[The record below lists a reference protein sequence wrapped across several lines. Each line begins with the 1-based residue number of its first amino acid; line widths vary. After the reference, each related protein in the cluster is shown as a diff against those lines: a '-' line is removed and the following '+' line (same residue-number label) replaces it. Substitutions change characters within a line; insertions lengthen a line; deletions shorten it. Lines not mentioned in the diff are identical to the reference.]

1 VGVGTVGSV
10 GTYTYLYIHLLN
22 TSKFYFNKFTSFG
35 LSRFRTSRLICTF
48 VSLLSISIGINI
60 KNMIHKKTRTFI
72 PADLEIKWENLEPLY
87 KDLVNRPINSVEDL
101 EHWLHERSELE
112 AALEEDFAWRYIRM
126 TCDTNNEGLLQA
138 FQYFATDIEPQTA
151 SYSNELNKKLVASEY
166 LDKLDNAKYY
176 VYLRGVKKSLEL
188 FRESNIPVQTQIQV
202 EQQKY
207 QSISGAMSV
216 HIGDKEYTLE
226 QASVF
231 LKDTDRSKRQ
241 EVWEK
246 ITARRLQEKD
256 KLDELFDHLRT
267 LRHQV
272 AVNAGF
278 DNFRDYMFQALGR
291 FDYTPQD
298 CYAFHEAIE
307 TEIVPILREH
317 AHQRKEALG
326 VSELRPWDMDVN
338 TSGKPAL
345 KPFNSGEELIEKTI
359 QCFSNINRYL
369 GERLEIMKDNNL
381 FDVESRKGKA
391 PGGYNYPLSETGA
404 PFIFMNS
411 ANTFRDLTT
420 MVHEGGHAVHT
431 FLTADLELNDFKHCP
446 SEVAELA
453 SMSMELISMD
463 NWNVFFD
470 NEEDLKRAKRDQ
482 LVDVLKTLPW
492 VAVVDQFQHWIY
504 TNPNHTAQQRTEAW
518 VQIYEPFG
526 AGFADWSGL
535 EVAEANLWQKQ
546 LHIFEIPFY
555 YIEYGMAQLG
565 AIAVWKNYKENPEK
579 ALQQYLDA
587 LKLGYTM
594 TIKEI
599 YETAG
604 IKFDFSAGYV
614 KELAAFVK
622 AEIEKL

>member
-1 VGVGTVGSV
+1 
-10 GTYTYLYIHLLN
+10 
-22 TSKFYFNKFTSFG
+22 
-35 LSRFRTSRLICTF
+35 
-48 VSLLSISIGINI
+48 
-60 KNMIHKKTRTFI
+60 MIHKKTRTYI
-72 PADLEIKWENLEPLY
+72 PATLDIKWETLEPIY
-87 KDLVNRPINSVEDL
+87 KELLARSINSVHEL
-101 EHWLHERSELE
+101 EKWLHDKSELE

-126 TCDTNNEGLLQA
+126 TCDTTSEELLQN
-138 FQYFATDIEPQTA
+138 FQYFATEIEPKIA
-151 SYSNELNKKLVASEY
+151 PYSNDLNKKLVANAY
-166 LDKLDNAKYY
+166 VDKLDKEKYFIF
-176 VYLRGVKKSLEL
+176 LRAVKKALEL
-188 FRESNIPVQTQIQV
+188 FREENIPVQTEIQV

-207 QSISGAMSV
+207 QSITGAMSV
-216 HIGDKEYTLE
+216 HIDDKEFTLE

-231 LKDTDRSKRQ
+231 LKGTDRAKRQ

-256 KLDELFDHLRT
+256 TLDTLFDHLRT
-267 LRHQV
+267 LRHKV
-272 AVNAGF
+272 ALNAGF
-278 DNFRDYMFQALGR
+278 ENFRDYMFQALGR

-307 TEIVPILREH
+307 KEIVPILREQ
-317 AHQRKEALG
+317 AEKRKDALA
-326 VSELRPWDMDVN
+326 LPALKPWDMDVDI
-338 TSGKPAL
+338 SGKPAL
-345 KPFNSGEELIEKTI
+345 KPFNDGNELIEKSI

-463 NWNVFFD
+463 NWDVFFD

-482 LVDVLKTLPW
+482 LIDVLKTLPW

-504 TNPNHTAQQRTEAW
+504 TNPGHTDADRKTAW
-518 VQIYEPFG
+518 IEIYEPFG
-526 AGFADWSGL
+526 SGFVDWSGYPD
-535 EVAEANLWQKQ
+535 AEANLWQKQ
-546 LHIFEIPFY
+546 LHIFEVPFY

-579 ALQQYLDA
+579 GLQQYLDA
-587 LKLGYTM
+587 LKLGYTK

-604 IKFDFSAGYV
+604 IKFDFSAAYV
-614 KELAAFVK
+614 KELAEFVK
-622 AEIEKL
+622 REMDKL

>member
-1 VGVGTVGSV
+1 
-10 GTYTYLYIHLLN
+10 
-22 TSKFYFNKFTSFG
+22 
-35 LSRFRTSRLICTF
+35 
-48 VSLLSISIGINI
+48 
-60 KNMIHKKTRTFI
+60 MIHKKTRTYI
-72 PADLEIKWENLEPLY
+72 PASLEIKWENLEPLY
-87 KDLVNRPINSVEDL
+87 KELTERQINSIAEL
-101 EHWLHERSELE
+101 EKWLHDRSELE

-126 TCDTNNEGLLQA
+126 TCDTTNEELLQS
-138 FQYFATDIEPQTA
+138 FQYFATEIEPKIA
-151 SYSNELNKKLVASEY
+151 PYGNELNKKLVASDWT
-166 LDKLDNAKYY
+166 DKLDHKKYFI
-176 VYLRGVKKSLEL
+176 YLRGVKKALEL
-188 FRESNIPVQTQIQV
+188 FREENIPLQTEIQV

-207 QSISGAMSV
+207 QGITGSMSV
-216 HIGDKEYTLE
+216 HIDDKEFTLE

-231 LKDTDRSKRQ
+231 LKGTDRGKRQ

-246 ITARRLQEKD
+246 ITARRLQDKD
-256 KLDELFDHLRT
+256 QLDKLFDHLRA
-267 LRHQV
+267 LRHKV
-272 AVNAGF
+272 ALNAGF
-278 DNFRDYMFQALGR
+278 ENFRDYMFQALGR

-307 TEIVPILREH
+307 KEIVPILREQ
-317 AHQRKEALG
+317 AAKRKAALN
-326 VSELRPWDMDVN
+326 LPALKPWDTDVDI
-338 TSGKPAL
+338 SGKPAL
-345 KPFNSGEELIEKTI
+345 KPFGSGQELIEKSI
-359 QCFSNINRYL
+359 QCFRNINSYL

-463 NWNVFFD
+463 NWDVYFD
-470 NEEDLKRAKRDQ
+470 NQEDLKRAKRDQ

-504 TNPNHTAQQRTEAW
+504 TNPGHTDEQRTQAW
-518 VQIYEPFG
+518 IEIYEPFG
-526 AGFADWSGL
+526 AGFVDWSEHPL
-535 EVAEANLWQKQ
+535 AEANLWQKQ
-546 LHIFEIPFY
+546 LHIFEVPFY

-579 ALQQYLDA
+579 GLQQYLDA
-587 LKLGYTM
+587 LKLGYTK
-594 TIKEI
+594 TIREI

-604 IKFDFSAGYV
+604 IKFDFSAHYV
-614 KELAAFVK
+614 KQLAEFVK
-622 AEIEKL
+622 AELEKI